1 MGRRLL
7 EALRQLSAEHFLS
20 GEDIAQRLHCSRAT
34 VHNALKEAEAAGVR
48 IQAVRGRGYRL
59 AAPLDWL
66 DGGRL
71 MTELVARGLHP
82 QIHDILPSSNTL
94 LMEQARQDAPHR
106 SVVIADWQTGGRGRR
121 GRAWVAPPGTGIQ
134 FSVLWRF
141 HRSVAEL
148 SGLSLA
154 VGVML
159 VRALADL
166 GHDSVG
172 LKWPND
178 LLQDQGK
185 LAGVLIELAG
195 DMLGPASAVIGV
207 GLNTAGAEEIGRRVG
222 HGVAQ
227 LQGVK
232 VNRTDLLLALLMALE
247 AGLERFDAEGFAAF
261 RDDWHTL
268 HVHQNAPVQLDNGVT
283 PPVAGIALGVDLQGA
298 LRLAVADGER
308 LYHAGEVSLRAP

>member
-7 EALRQLSAEHFLS
+7 EALRQLSAERFLS
-20 GEDIAQRLHCSRAT
+20 GEEIAQRLHCSRAT
-34 VHNALKEAEAAGVR
+34 IHNALQEADAAGVR

-66 DGGRL
+66 DGERL
-71 MTELVARGLHP
+71 KATLAARGLHP
-82 QIHDILPSSNTL
+82 QVFDILPSSNTL

-106 SVVIADWQTGGRGRR
+106 SVVIVDWQTGGRGRR
-121 GRAWVAPPGTGIQ
+121 GRAWLAPPGTGVQ

-141 HRSVAEL
+141 RRSVAEL

-159 VRALADL
+159 ARTLADQGQKGL
-166 GHDSVG
+166 G

-178 LLQDQGK
+178 LLRDGTK

-207 GLNTAGAEEIGRRVG
+207 GLNTAGSEEIGRQVG
-222 HGVAQ
+222 HPVAQ
-227 LQGVK
+227 LAAQAD
-232 VNRTDLLLALLMALE
+232 RSDLALTLLAALDE
-247 AGLERFDAEGFAAF
+247 GLARFDAEGFAAF
-261 RDDWHTL
+261 REDWHAL
-268 HVHQNAPVQLDNGVT
+268 HAHQNVPVRLDSGSGSSVT
-283 PPVAGIALGVDLQGA
+283 GIALGVDAQGA
-298 LRLAVADGER
+298 LRLALDGGER
-308 LYHAGEVSLRAP
+308 LFHAGEVSLRAA

>member
-7 EALRQLSAEHFLS
+7 EALRQLSADHFLS

-34 VHNALKEAEAAGVR
+34 VHNALQEAEAAGVR

-66 DGGRL
+66 DADRL
-71 MTELVARGLHP
+71 MKELAARGLHP
-82 QIHDILPSSNTL
+82 QIHDSLPSSNTL
-94 LMEQARQDAPHR
+94 LMEQARLDAPHR

-121 GRAWVAPPGTGIQ
+121 GRIWLTPPGTGVQ

-141 HRSVAEL
+141 RRSVAEL

-159 VRALADL
+159 ARALADL
-166 GHDSVG
+166 GHPGVG

-207 GLNTAGAEEIGRRVG
+207 GMNTSGAQEIGRRVG
-222 HGVAQ
+222 QDVAQ
-227 LQGVK
+227 LQGLK
-232 VNRTDLLLALLMALE
+232 VSRTDLLLALLAALG

-268 HVHQNAPVQLDNGVT
+268 HAHQNTPVRLDNGT
-283 PPVAGIALGVDLQGA
+283 SPPVAGIALGVDLQGA
-298 LRLAVADGER
+298 LRLAVGDGER
-308 LYHAGEVSLRAP
+308 LFHAGEVSLRAP